1 MSPVTVVPARTR
13 QQQRDFLDLPA
24 AIYRDDPVWIPALRM
39 NVRELVG
46 FARHPFHEENELQA
60 FVAYRDGRPVG
71 RIVAIVNNAHIQRY
85 KDRRGFFGFF
95 ESQDDQEVADGLF
108 GTVRDWLAQRDIHD
122 MRGPA
127 NPTLNYE
134 CGLLID
140 GFDTSPYFM
149 MTHNPPYYAR
159 LTEAFGFR
167 KTQDMY
173 AFGAHVEMLWSLDA
187 KLQVICEESK
197 RRLNIHSRSMNRRR
211 FDEEVRTFLRIY
223 NDSLGGTWGYTPLS
237 EREIVHLSR
246 SLKMLIVPEL
256 SSIAEVDGKVI
267 GASFV
272 MLDYNPRIKQING
285 RLFPFGFLRLL
296 WNKRGIKRI
305 RLISTN
311 VVPEYQRWGVGL
323 VLMQNLI
330 APVLNWG
337 VKDVEFSWVLETN
350 TLSAGTLRRGGAK
363 ITKTYRLYDYGPTPD
378 PQAYLTARVA
388 GK

>member
-211 FDEEVRTFLRIY
+211 FVEEVRTFLRI
-223 NDSLGGTWGYTPLS
+223 
-237 EREIVHLSR
+237 
-246 SLKMLIVPEL
+246 
-256 SSIAEVDGKVI
+256 
-267 GASFV
+267 
-272 MLDYNPRIKQING
+272 
-285 RLFPFGFLRLL
+285 
-296 WNKRGIKRI
+296 
-305 RLISTN
+305 
-311 VVPEYQRWGVGL
+311 
-323 VLMQNLI
+323 
-330 APVLNWG
+330 
-337 VKDVEFSWVLETN
+337 
-350 TLSAGTLRRGGAK
+350 
-363 ITKTYRLYDYGPTPD
+363 
-378 PQAYLTARVA
+378 
-388 GK
+388 